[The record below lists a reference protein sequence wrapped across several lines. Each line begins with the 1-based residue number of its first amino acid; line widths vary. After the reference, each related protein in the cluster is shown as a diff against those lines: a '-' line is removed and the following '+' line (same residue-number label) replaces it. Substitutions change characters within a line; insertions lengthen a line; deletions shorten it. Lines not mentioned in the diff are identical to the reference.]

1 MKVNLL
7 TDIHNILK
15 KYYGY
20 DSFRNGQEDIINS
33 LISGK
38 DTLAVMPTGAG
49 KSVCYQIPAL
59 CLDGITLVISPLISL
74 MQDQVRTLISMG
86 IRGAYLN
93 SSLTPRQIELAVQN
107 AKKGVYKIIYV
118 APERLETPSFLDFAC
133 NQNIPLIAV
142 DEAHCI
148 SQWGHDFR
156 PSYTRIADFIEKLP
170 KRPVIA
176 AFTATATSIVKSDII
191 QQLELK
197 EPFSMSLGFDRQNLY
212 FGVYTPVNKTQFL
225 INYIKKNPDKS
236 GIVYCQTRKFVDEIA
251 NTLQE
256 NNISALPYHAGM
268 SDEDRAAN
276 QNSFIYGKVNV
287 IVATNA
293 FGMGINKPDVR
304 YVIHY
309 NMPFNIE
316 DYYQQAGRA
325 GRDGEPAECLLL
337 YCSRDVKIN
346 EFLIRKSGDNED
358 LDPVELKKHIEIQ
371 LEKLKL
377 MTYYSASTTT
387 CLRKRILNY
396 FGEKYIPPCNNCSYC
411 DKQKE
416 KSYKKITAYPSKK
429 TFEIDSVLLERLKKL
444 RTTLANRFG
453 VPTYS
458 VFHERT
464 LQELAAY
471 CPTNFNELSQ
481 IYGLGE
487 VKIKR
492 YGQDIVDEIKKYK
505 NERKP

>member
-1 MKVNLL
+1 MNLL
-7 TDIHNILK
+7 ADIHDILK

-20 DSFRNGQEDIINS
+20 DSFRKGQEDIINS
-33 LISGK
+33 LISGR

-49 KSVCYQIPAL
+49 KSLCYQIPAL
-59 CLDGITLVISPLISL
+59 CAEGITLVISPLISL

-107 AKKGVYKIIYV
+107 AKKGMYKIIYV
-118 APERLETPSFLDFAC
+118 APERLETQSFLDFAC

-156 PSYTRIADFIEKLP
+156 PSYTRIANFIEKLP

-191 QQLELK
+191 SQLDLK
-197 EPFSMSLGFDRQNLY
+197 NPFSMSLGFDRRNLY

-236 GIVYCQTRKFVDEIA
+236 GIVYCQTRKFVDEVA

-268 SDEDRAAN
+268 PDYERAFN
-276 QNSFIYGKVNV
+276 QNEFIYDKAKV
-287 IVATNA
+287 IVATSA

-309 NMPFNIE
+309 NMPANIE

-325 GRDGEPAECLLL
+325 GRDGEPAECILL
-337 YCSRDVKIN
+337 YCSRDIKIN
-346 EFLIRKSGDNED
+346 EFLIRKSGENED
-358 LDPVELKKHIEIQ
+358 SDPVELQKHIDIQ

-396 FGEKYIPPCNNCSYC
+396 FGEKYIPPCNNCSFC
-411 DKQKE
+411 DKEKE
-416 KSYKKITAYPSKK
+416 KTYKKINAYPSKK
-429 TFEIDSVLLERLKKL
+429 TFDIDSVLLERLKKL
-444 RTTLANRFG
+444 RVTLANRSG

-458 VFHERT
+458 VAHERT
-464 LQELAAY
+464 LQELAVY
-471 CPTNFNELSQ
+471 RPKNLNELSQ
-481 IYGLGE
+481 IYGFGE
-487 VKIKR
+487 IKIKR
-492 YGQDIVDEIKKYK
+492 YGQDFINEIKKYENK
-505 NERKP
+505 K